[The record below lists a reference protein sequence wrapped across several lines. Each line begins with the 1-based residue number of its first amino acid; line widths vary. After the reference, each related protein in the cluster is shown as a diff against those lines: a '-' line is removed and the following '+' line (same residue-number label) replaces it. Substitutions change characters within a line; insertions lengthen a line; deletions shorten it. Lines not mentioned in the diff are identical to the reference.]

1 MGNRRSFSLTAILVR
16 LGLIFFGLFCFVQCF
31 YFVQVLWFRFVDP
44 EQSAFMAE
52 QAKQVP
58 MIKHHP
64 VAYQRIAVHLKRAV
78 IAAEDQRFEKHD
90 GIDWEAIEKAWMHN
104 RDKGRVVRGG
114 STITQQLAKN
124 LFLSGER
131 SYWRKAQEALI
142 TLMIE
147 AVMDKQRILH
157 LYLNYAEWGVGVF
170 GAQAAAQHYFV
181 FQPLSSMLIKRRVS
195 LRCCHG
201 LATTTN
207 IAIRLFLPH
216 EPNLFCAGCR
226 KCSCLETLVPSDSRF
241 VHQNAQ

>member
-1 MGNRRSFSLTAILVR
+1 MGHRRSISLTSSLVR
-16 LGLIFFGLFCFVQCF
+16 LGLIVFGLFCFVQCF

-78 IAAEDQRFEKHD
+78 IAAEDQRFDKHD
-90 GIDWEAIEKAWMHN
+90 GIDWDAIEKAWMQN

-170 GAQAAAQHYFV
+170 GAQAAAQHYFGIPAS
-181 FQPLSSMLIKRRVS
+181 QLNAYQAARLAAMLPRPRHYDKHRDSAFLASRTEFV
-195 LRCCHG
+195 LRWMPQMQ
-201 LATTTN
+201 
-207 IAIRLFLPH
+207 LP
-216 EPNLFCAGCR
+216 
-226 KCSCLETLVPSDSRF
+226 
-241 VHQNAQ
+241 